1 MIPSEPI
8 DCPYYL
14 VTRASL
20 GVTALL
26 KQEFAA
32 AGVTGVKPA
41 YLGVLWC
48 LWNEDNVKVVEL
60 GRCAG
65 LEPSTMTGLI
75 DRMERDG
82 LVRRALDPA
91 DRRAQRIQLTE
102 RGGAIK
108 DTVIDVLDTTLERAF
123 AGVSEHQLSGLK
135 DTLRKVLS
143 NTNRKVTA

>member
-1 MIPSEPI
+1 MIPTEPI

-14 VTRASL
+14 FTRASL

-32 AGVTGVKPA
+32 AGIKGVKPA

-48 LWNEDNVKVVEL
+48 LWQGDDVKVVDL

-65 LEPSTMTGLI
+65 LEPSTMTGLL

-91 DRRAQRIQLTE
+91 DRRAQRIQLTHHGRE
-102 RGGAIK
+102 IK
-108 DTVIDVLDTTLERAF
+108 DRVIDVLDRTLERALD
-123 AGVSEHQLSGLK
+123 GVSELELSVLK
-135 DTLRKVLS
+135 DTLRKVLA
-143 NTNRKVTA
+143 NTKGQAKP